1 MARWSVVALLVF
13 VACASSNPAPQSDP
27 VDPVTEPTII
37 GAVEE
42 AAVQGSAEAAQGAY
56 IGRRIGVVAGVIAAL
71 TGGPE
76 TESLDDM
83 LDRYRDT
90 RNAAQN
96 AGAIIGAT
104 HGAVEGAKRGLSLD
118 VQFAELTQIP
128 GLEATRP
135 FPDLIDLRFTDRALL
150 PDIANVLIGRDARL
164 IEIEAAGDAAVD
176 VRNTLVELD
185 APGRFDLVRND
196 DLAIIV
202 MRIEY

>member
-13 VACASSNPAPQSDP
+13 VACASSNPAPPPDP
-27 VDPVTEPTII
+27 VDPMTEPTII

-42 AAVQGSAEAAQGAY
+42 AAIQGTAEAEQGAR
-56 IGRRIGVVAGVIAAL
+56 IGRRIGVAAGVIAAL

-90 RNAAQN
+90 RNAAQT
-96 AGAIIGAT
+96 AGAIIGGT
-104 HGAVEGAKRGLSLD
+104 HGAVEGAKRGFSLD
-118 VQFAELTQIP
+118 LQFAELTQIP

-164 IEIEAAGDAAVD
+164 IEIEAAGDTALE
-176 VRNTLVELD
+176 VRNAFVELD

-196 DLAIIV
+196 ERMNIV
-202 MRIEY
+202 IRIEY